1 MRKMAHDRGLSLL
14 ELSALA
20 EKDKSIDKELD
31 EWQIHLGKRE
41 DNFVIDAR
49 LGFYFISQSLKI
61 FLDVDIDEGAR
72 RTFEEKRAHEREN
85 ATLQQTKNNIL
96 TRIKSEQQRY
106 RALYGLDYF
115 DPKHYDLV
123 VDTTRITF
131 PEVLKKV
138 LDFVKKKDFK

>member
-1 MRKMAHDRGLSLL
+1 MRKMANDKRLTLL

-31 EWQIHLGKRE
+31 DWQINLGMEE

-49 LGFYFISQSLKI
+49 LGFNFIPQAIKI
-61 FLDVDIDEGAR
+61 FLDVDIGEGAR
-72 RTFEEKRAHEREN
+72 RTFEERRLHEHYN
-85 ATLQQTKNNIL
+85 TTLQQTKRNII
-96 TRIKSEQQRY
+96 TRMKSEQQRY

-123 VDTTRITF
+123 VDTTHLTL